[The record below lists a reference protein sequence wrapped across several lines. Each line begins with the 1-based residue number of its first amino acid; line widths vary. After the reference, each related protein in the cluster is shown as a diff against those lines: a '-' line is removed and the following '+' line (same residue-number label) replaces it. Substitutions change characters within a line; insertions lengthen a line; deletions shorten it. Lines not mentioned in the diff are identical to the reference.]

1 MPTPLVYLLA
11 VLLFMTSV
19 MGAAWLFCRRMRNGG
34 WTDVFWTF
42 GTGLALAA
50 SALAPLEQ
58 IVWPTLRQAL
68 SAVLVLIWSA
78 RLGGYVASRVAGHPE
93 DRRYAGFRKDW
104 GDRYDLRMLGVS
116 LIQAPAT
123 MLLAVTVFVAAHRQ
137 PAGLDGRDGLAFAV
151 LVVAIA
157 GETLADRQMAAFR
170 KAKANKGKV
179 ADTGLWAWSRHPNYF
194 FEWTAWLA
202 WPVMA
207 LDPARPASL
216 LTLIAPGVMYLVLT
230 RGTGVPPLEAAML
243 ASRGEAYRRY
253 QARTSAFFPLPPRKD
268 PLHKGPR

>member
-1 MPTPLVYLLA
+1 LSTTLYLLA

-19 MGAAWLFCRRMRNGG
+19 MSAAWLYCRRAGNSG

-42 GTGLALAA
+42 GTGAALAGA
-50 SALAPLEQ
+50 ALASTERADGPM
-58 IVWPTLRQAL
+58 LRQLL
-68 SAVLVLIWSA
+68 SAALVLIWA
-78 RLGGYVASRVAGHPE
+78 GRLGGYVASRVAGKPE

-104 GDRYDLRMLGVS
+104 GERFQIRMLWVS

-123 MLLAVTVFVAAHRQ
+123 ALLAISVFAAAHR
-137 PAGLDGRDGLAFAV
+137 PGAALDLRDGLAFAV
-151 LVVAIA
+151 LAVAIA
-157 GETLADRQMAAFR
+157 GEALADRQMAVFR
-170 KAKANKGKV
+170 RDPDNHGRV

-207 LDPARPASL
+207 LDPLQPASW
-216 LTLIAPGVMYLVLT
+216 LTLIAPAVMYLVLT
-230 RGTGVPPLEAAML
+230 RGSGIPPLEAAML

-253 QARTSAFFPLPPRKD
+253 QAQTSAFFPLPPRKQ
-268 PLHKGPR
+268 GS